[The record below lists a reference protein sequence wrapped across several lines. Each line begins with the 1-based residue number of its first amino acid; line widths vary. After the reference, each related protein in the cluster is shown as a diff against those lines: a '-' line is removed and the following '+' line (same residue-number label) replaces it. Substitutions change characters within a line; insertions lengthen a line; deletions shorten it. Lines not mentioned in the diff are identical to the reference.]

1 MKKATTFTLAAL
13 LLTLVVSACGSSKGA
28 GCDAYGKAQTVES
41 SDLAAK

>member
-28 GCDAYGKAQTVES
+28 GCDAYGKTETVKS